1 MKLNLKG
8 NKKETASNNC
18 LSLDTLAL
26 QRQNIS
32 LDVGYFDLQHAL
44 CTR

>member
-8 NKKETASNNC
+8 NKKETTSNNC

-26 QRQNIS
+26 QRQNTS

-44 CTR
+44 CTS